1 MAKASGSPV
10 GDDELRS
17 ELKRLGFE
25 AGPITDTTRQIYTD
39 KLKQLKTK
47 TSDSPPLLKPA
58 QSPVSLRDKP
68 QLGSQTQSV
77 ATCCSSGGVSTTTIK
92 SVSRETGTQHSSS
105 STTPPSSLPLP
116 QHPLSSPASNSVVS
130 QLLQSLNNGGH
141 LASDTAFLFPG
152 GEVFLASRSILST
165 QCLDLLPILYNRED
179 VFVVNVSTL
188 SGHTS
193 RFFARPSEL
202 VRDLKEKISLV
213 EAVSVP
219 EQRIFFD
226 QTELGNETRISQTAM
241 ADGCVV
247 HLVVNPLSPCE
258 KEQQETMY
266 FSSSVSPALSIHHLC
281 LSVGLEQLIP
291 MGGALPHLRPP
302 RLPLPPHICHIV
314 HVYDV
319 PYPAWAAFVQF
330 LYSHHLREG
339 I

>member
-39 KLKQLKTK
+39 KLKQLKTKTK

-165 QCLDLLPILYNRED
+165 QCLDLLPILYNREG
-179 VFVVNVSTL
+179 VPFL
-188 SGHTS
+188 
-193 RFFARPSEL
+193 PSL
-202 VRDLKEKISLV
+202 
-213 EAVSVP
+213 
-219 EQRIFFD
+219 
-226 QTELGNETRISQTAM
+226 
-241 ADGCVV
+241 
-247 HLVVNPLSPCE
+247 
-258 KEQQETMY
+258 
-266 FSSSVSPALSIHHLC
+266 
-281 LSVGLEQLIP
+281 
-291 MGGALPHLRPP
+291 
-302 RLPLPPHICHIV
+302 
-314 HVYDV
+314 
-319 PYPAWAAFVQF
+319 
-330 LYSHHLREG
+330 
-339 I
+339 